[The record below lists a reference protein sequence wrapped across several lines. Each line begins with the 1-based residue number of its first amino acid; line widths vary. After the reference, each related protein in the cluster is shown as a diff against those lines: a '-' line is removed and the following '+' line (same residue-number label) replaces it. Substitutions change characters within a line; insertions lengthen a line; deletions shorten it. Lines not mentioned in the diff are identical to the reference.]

1 MFNKNDIL
9 EVEIIDQGTTGE
21 GIGKI
26 EGYALFVKDTVIGD
40 VARVKI
46 MKAKKNYAFAKL
58 EEVMKPS
65 PYRVEPICPKASSC
79 GGCQLQA
86 MNYQQ
91 QLKFKED
98 KVYNNIKRIGGIAEF
113 EMKPIM
119 GMEELCLKG
128 KEENGPFHYRNKAQ
142 FPVGMNRDGK
152 IVSGFY
158 AGRTHSIVE
167 IDSCALGMQR
177 GVNVES
183 DYFAGAGV
191 EADEDVVSDEAGQKN
206 VTSDVN
212 ACVMKLVKAFMEEK
226 GIEPYDEK
234 SHKGLIRHVLIRVG
248 AKTGQIMV
256 CVVINGEKLPYA
268 QELVE
273 HLLTISGMSDI
284 SININK
290 EKNNVILGK
299 KVVSLYGPGYIEDY
313 IGDVKFRIS
322 PLSFFQVNP
331 TQTEKLYGKALEYA
345 GLAGSETVWDLY
357 CGIGSVSL
365 FLARSAKKVIGV
377 EIVPEAI
384 RDARIN
390 AEINGMENAEFL
402 VGAAEEVVPK
412 YFEEHPGEAECR
424 PDVIV
429 VDPPRKGCDETLLK
443 TMVEMAPERI
453 VYVSCDSATLARDLK
468 WLEGNG
474 YKVKEVTPCDM
485 FGQTVH
491 VESIVLL
498 SKLHTK
504 QNIEVELEMSELDLT
519 AAESKATY
527 AEIKQYVLDRYGLK
541 VSSLN
546 IAQIKAKCGIIER
559 ENYNTAKNENVKQPN
574 CTEEKENAIKN
585 AFKYFQMI

>member
-1 MFNKNDIL
+1 MFNKNDVL

-26 EGYALFVKDTVIGD
+26 EGYALFVKDTVVGD
-40 VARVKI
+40 VVRVKI

-58 EEVMKPS
+58 IEIVKPS
-65 PYRVEPICPKASSC
+65 PYRVEPVCPKANSC

-91 QLKFKED
+91 QLKFKEE
-98 KVYNNIKRIGGIAEF
+98 KVYNNIKRIGGITEF

-142 FPVGMNRDGK
+142 FPVGVNRDGQ

-167 IDSCALGMQR
+167 VESCALGMQR
-177 GVNVES
+177 
-183 DYFAGAGV
+183 
-191 EADEDVVSDEAGQKN
+191 DETWMG
-206 VTSDVN
+206 SDVN
-212 ACVMKLVKAFMEEK
+212 ARVMEIVKTFMEVR
-226 GIEPYDEK
+226 GITPYDEK
-234 SHKGLIRHVLIRVG
+234 SHKGLVRHVLIRIG
-248 AKTGQIMV
+248 AKTGQVMV
-256 CVVINGEKLPYA
+256 CVVINGDKLPYS

-273 HLLTISGMSDI
+273 KLLAIPEMSDI

-299 KVVSLYGPGYIEDY
+299 KIISLYGPGYIEDY

-345 GLAGSETVWDLY
+345 GLTGNETVWDLY
-357 CGIGSVSL
+357 CGIGSISL
-365 FLARSAKKVIGV
+365 FLAKSAKKVIGV

-390 AEINGMENAEFL
+390 AEINGIENAEFL
-402 VGAAEEVVPK
+402 LGAAEEVVPK
-412 YFEEHPGEAECR
+412 YFEEHQGEAECR

-429 VDPPRKGCDETLLK
+429 VDPPRKGCDEVLLK

-491 VESIVLL
+491 VESVVL
-498 SKLHTK
+498 
-504 QNIEVELEMSELDLT
+504 MS
-519 AAESKATY
+519 
-527 AEIKQYVLDRYGLK
+527 
-541 VSSLN
+541 
-546 IAQIKAKCGIIER
+546 
-559 ENYNTAKNENVKQPN
+559 
-574 CTEEKENAIKN
+574 KENPTEGQRKSLTTLITN
-585 AFKYFQMI
+585 V

>member
-1 MFNKNDIL
+1 MREQGGLHKVFNKNDIF
-9 EVEIIDQGTTGE
+9 EIEIIDQGTTGE

-40 VARVKI
+40 IVRVKI

-58 EEVMKPS
+58 IEIVRPS
-65 PYRVEPICPKASSC
+65 PYRVEPVCPKASSC

-98 KVYNNIKRIGGIAEF
+98 KVYNNLKRIGSICDF
-113 EMKPIM
+113 EMKPII
-119 GMEELCLKG
+119 GMEELCLEG

-142 FPVGMNRDGK
+142 FPVGLNREGK
-152 IVSGFY
+152 IVSGFF

-177 GVNVES
+177 GKNIVPES
-183 DYFAGAGV
+183 LADAGV
-191 EADEDVVSDEAGQKN
+191 EVNEADQEN
-206 VTSDVN
+206 VTLDVN
-212 ACVMKLVKAFMEEK
+212 ACVMEHVKVFMEEK
-226 GIEPYDEK
+226 GIAPYDEK
-234 SHKGLIRHVLIRVG
+234 SHKGLIRHVLIRMG
-248 AKTGQIMV
+248 AKTGQVMV
-256 CVVINGEKLPYA
+256 CVVINGDELPYA
-268 QELVE
+268 QELVKR
-273 HLLTISGMSDI
+273 LLTISGMSDI

-299 KVVSLYGPGYIEDY
+299 KIISLFGPGYIEDY

-345 GLAGSETVWDLY
+345 GLTGNETVWDLY
-357 CGIGSVSL
+357 CGIGSISL

-384 RDARIN
+384 EDARIN
-390 AEINGMENAEFL
+390 AGINGIENAEFL

-412 YFEEHPGEAECR
+412 YFEEHQGEAECR

-429 VDPPRKGCDETLLK
+429 VDPPRKGCDEALLK

-485 FGQTVH
+485 FGQSVH
-491 VESIVLL
+491 VETVCLL
-498 SKLHTK
+498 LKL
-504 QNIEVELEMSELDLT
+504 
-519 AAESKATY
+519 
-527 AEIKQYVLDRYGLK
+527 
-541 VSSLN
+541 
-546 IAQIKAKCGIIER
+546 
-559 ENYNTAKNENVKQPN
+559 
-574 CTEEKENAIKN
+574 
-585 AFKYFQMI
+585 

>member
-1 MFNKNDIL
+1 MRGQGGLHKVFNKNDVL
-9 EVEIIDQGTTGE
+9 EVEIIDQGMTGE

-40 VARVKI
+40 IVRAKI

-58 EEVMKPS
+58 IEIVKPS
-65 PYRVEPICPKASSC
+65 PYRVDPFCPKASSC

-86 MNYQQ
+86 MSYQQ

-98 KVYNNIKRIGGIAEF
+98 KVYNNLKRIGGITEF

-142 FPVGMNRDGK
+142 FPVGMNRDGQ
-152 IVSGFY
+152 IASGFY

-167 IDSCALGMQR
+167 VDSCALGMQR
-177 GVNVES
+177 SENVMPDCLTDEVIGVN
-183 DYFAGAGV
+183 
-191 EADEDVVSDEAGQKN
+191 EDIVSDEEEQKN
-206 VTSDVN
+206 VMSDVN
-212 ACVMKLVKAFMEEK
+212 ACVMKLVKTFMEEK
-226 GIEPYDEK
+226 GIQPYDEK
-234 SHKGLIRHVLIRVG
+234 SHKGLVRHVLIRIG
-248 AKTGQIMV
+248 AKTGQVMV
-256 CVVINGEKLPYA
+256 CVVINGEELPYA
-268 QELVE
+268 KELVE
-273 HLLTISGMSDI
+273 RLLTISGMSDI

-290 EKNNVILGK
+290 RKNNVILGK
-299 KVVSLYGPGYIEDY
+299 KIISLYGPGYIEDY

-345 GLAGSETVWDLY
+345 GLTGNETVWDLY
-357 CGIGSVSL
+357 CGIGSISL

-384 RDARIN
+384 QDARIN
-390 AEINGMENAEFL
+390 AEINGIQNAEFL

-412 YFEEHPGEAECR
+412 YFEEHQGEAECR

-429 VDPPRKGCDETLLK
+429 VDPPRKGCDEVLLK

-474 YKVKEVTPCDM
+474 YKVREVTPCDM

-491 VESIVLL
+491 VETVCLL
-498 SKLHTK
+498 SKLNSDIH
-504 QNIEVELEMSELDLT
+504 IEVELNMD
-519 AAESKATY
+519 
-527 AEIKQYVLDRYGLK
+527 
-541 VSSLN
+541 
-546 IAQIKAKCGIIER
+546 
-559 ENYNTAKNENVKQPN
+559 
-574 CTEEKENAIKN
+574 
-585 AFKYFQMI
+585 

>member
-1 MFNKNDIL
+1 MGKRIQGGLHKVFNKNDVL

-40 VARVKI
+40 IVRAKI

-58 EEVMKPS
+58 IEIVKPS
-65 PYRVEPICPKASSC
+65 PYRVEPLCPKASSC

-86 MNYQQ
+86 MSYQQ

-98 KVYNNIKRIGGIAEF
+98 KVYNNLKRIGGITEF

-119 GMEELCLKG
+119 GMQELCLEG

-142 FPVGMNRDGK
+142 FPVGMNRDGQ

-167 IDSCALGMQR
+167 VDSCALGMQR
-177 GVNVES
+177 SENVMP
-183 DYFAGAGV
+183 DCLM
-191 EADEDVVSDEAGQKN
+191 DEVIGGNEDIVSDEEGQKN
-206 VTSDVN
+206 VMPDVN
-212 ACVMKLVKAFMEEK
+212 ACVMKLVKTFMEDR
-226 GIEPYDEK
+226 GIEPYDEN

-273 HLLTISGMSDI
+273 LLLTIPGMSDI

-299 KVVSLYGPGYIEDY
+299 KIVSLYGPGYIEDY

-345 GLAGSETVWDLY
+345 GLTGSETVWDLY
-357 CGIGSVSL
+357 CGIGSISL

-390 AEINGMENAEFL
+390 AEINGIENAEFL

-412 YFEEHPGEAECR
+412 YFEEHQGESECR

-443 TMVEMAPERI
+443 TMMEMAPERI

-491 VESIVLL
+491 VETVVLL
-498 SKLHTK
+498 ARKKH
-504 QNIEVELEMSELDLT
+504 M
-519 AAESKATY
+519 
-527 AEIKQYVLDRYGLK
+527 
-541 VSSLN
+541 
-546 IAQIKAKCGIIER
+546 IIMR
-559 ENYNTAKNENVKQPN
+559 
-574 CTEEKENAIKN
+574 
-585 AFKYFQMI
+585 

>member
-1 MFNKNDIL
+1 MFNKNDVL

-26 EGYALFVKDTVIGD
+26 EGYALFVKDTVTGD

-58 EEVMKPS
+58 IEIIKPS
-65 PYRVEPICPKASSC
+65 DYRVEPVCPKASSC

-91 QLKFKED
+91 QLKFKQD
-98 KVYNNIKRIGGIAEF
+98 KVYNNVKRIGGISDF

-119 GMEELCLKG
+119 GMEELCLEG
-128 KEENGPFHYRNKAQ
+128 KEANGPFHYRNKAQ
-142 FPVGMNRDGK
+142 FPVGLNRDGQ

-177 GVNVES
+177 SENVI
-183 DYFAGAGV
+183 
-191 EADEDVVSDEAGQKN
+191 
-206 VTSDVN
+206 SDVN
-212 ACVMKLVKAFMEEK
+212 ACVMEMVKAFMEAR
-226 GIEPYDEK
+226 GIAPYDEK
-234 SHKGLIRHVLIRVG
+234 SHKGLVRHVLIRMG

-268 QELVE
+268 KELVE
-273 HLLTISGMSDI
+273 RLLTIPGMSDV

-299 KVVSLYGPGYIEDY
+299 KIVSLYGPGYIEDF

-331 TQTEKLYGKALEYA
+331 TQTEKLYGKALKYA
-345 GLAGSETVWDLY
+345 GLTGNETVWDLY
-357 CGIGSVSL
+357 CGIGSISL

-384 RDARIN
+384 QDAKIN
-390 AEINGMENAEFL
+390 AEINGIENAEFL

-412 YFEEHPGEAECR
+412 YFEEHQGEAECR

-429 VDPPRKGCDETLLK
+429 VDPPRKGCDETLLE

-491 VESIVLL
+491 VESVVLM
-498 SKLHTK
+498 SKVQK
-504 QNIEVELEMSELDLT
+504 
-519 AAESKATY
+519 
-527 AEIKQYVLDRYGLK
+527 
-541 VSSLN
+541 
-546 IAQIKAKCGIIER
+546 
-559 ENYNTAKNENVKQPN
+559 
-574 CTEEKENAIKN
+574 
-585 AFKYFQMI
+585 